1 MRSWL
6 LSIILL
12 LSTLSLAAAGPFED
26 GYAAFQ
32 RGNHW
37 TAFRLLKP
45 LAEEGDARA
54 QTLVAILYANGE
66 GVAQNFAEALKWNLL
81 AAKRGSTDAQ
91 TNLGLM
97 LHYGQGVKRDVEN
110 AVRWYRVAAERGNS
124 TAQLKLG
131 LTYDDGDG
139 VAKDQTEAAAWY
151 LLAARQGDATAQRK
165 LAYLYATGQGVE
177 PDAAA
182 AFGWYAKA
190 AKQALSEVWIE
201 IVDMKWFIAVIA
213 TFVSVFWSIAAG
225 NWVRFRRQ
233 LTGPLGFQKIDGSSA
248 VGGRR
253 GLGYQR
259 ADGHRLLIVGNEYS
273 LWAADDSLLASG
285 KTYLWVKPLKVIRNN
300 LPN

>member
-12 LSTLSLAAAGPFED
+12 LSVFAPAVAGPFGD
-26 GYAAFQ
+26 GHGAFQ
-32 RGNHW
+32 RGSHR

-45 LAEEGDARA
+45 LAEEGDVRA
-54 QTLVAILYANGE
+54 QTLIAILYANGE
-66 GVAQNFAEALKWNLL
+66 GVSQDFAEALKWNLL
-81 AAKRGSTDAQ
+81 AAQQGSTDAQ

-97 LHYGQGVKRDVEN
+97 LHYGQGVERDVEN
-110 AVRWYRVAAERGNS
+110 AIRWYRVAAERGNS
-124 TAQLKLG
+124 MAQLKLG

-139 VAKDQTEAAAWY
+139 VAKDQAEAAEWY

-165 LAYLYATGQGVE
+165 LAYLYATGQGIE

-182 AFGWYAKA
+182 AFDWYAEA
-190 AKQALSEVWIE
+190 AKQALSEVWAE

-213 TFVSVFWSIAAG
+213 TIILVFWSIAAG
-225 NWVRFRRQ
+225 YWMRFQRQ
-233 LTGPLGFQKIDGSSA
+233 LIGPLGFRKIDGSS
-248 VGGRR
+248 VFDGRR
-253 GLGYQR
+253 GLDYQR

-273 LWAADDSLLASG
+273 LWAADDTLLASG

-300 LPN
+300 LPD